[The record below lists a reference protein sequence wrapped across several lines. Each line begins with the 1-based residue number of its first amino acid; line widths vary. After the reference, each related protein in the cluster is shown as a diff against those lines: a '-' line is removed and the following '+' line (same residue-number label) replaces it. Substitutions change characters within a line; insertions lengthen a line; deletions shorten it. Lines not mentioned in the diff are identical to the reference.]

1 MHHLILLRY
10 IASVRSLSFL
20 VRNASPDSI
29 AYHECAHAVEQLMID
44 ANSAYT
50 YPFERTIAW
59 NKCTEAKSIVSEACK
74 NIKKHHME
82 KVRRMQS

>member
-1 MHHLILLRY
+1 
-10 IASVRSLSFL
+10 
-20 VRNASPDSI
+20 
-29 AYHECAHAVEQLMID
+29 MID
-44 ANSAYT
+44 ANSVYT

>member
-1 MHHLILLRY
+1 
-10 IASVRSLSFL
+10 
-20 VRNASPDSI
+20 
-29 AYHECAHAVEQLMID
+29 MID

-50 YPFERTIAW
+50 YPLERTIAW